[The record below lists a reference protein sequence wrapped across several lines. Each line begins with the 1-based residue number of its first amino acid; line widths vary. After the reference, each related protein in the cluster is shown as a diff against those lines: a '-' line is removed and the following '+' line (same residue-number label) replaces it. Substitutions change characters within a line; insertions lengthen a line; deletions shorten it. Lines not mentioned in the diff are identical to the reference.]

1 MRTFLLLSV
10 ILLSVSSCLSSGK
23 KELNGYFY
31 DVDGLT
37 VLDLNGSWHQMG
49 CQYGTFAKEKLDD
62 VLAYL
67 DLKLGG
73 DAEKINS
80 AAKVADSLFLNYPD
94 YLKVFFDRASH
105 INIPSNGKWV
115 ELKMNDFFGCRKR

>member
-1 MRTFLLLSV
+1 MLYIPISAYVSSARLNKCDYLCNEYSKMRTFLLLSV

-23 KELNGYFY
+23 KELNGYSY

-49 CQYGTFAKEKLDD
+49 CQYGTLAKEKLDD

-73 DAEKINS
+73 DVEKINS
-80 AAKVADSLFLNYPD
+80 AAKVADRPLF
-94 YLKVFFDRASH
+94 
-105 INIPSNGKWV
+105 
-115 ELKMNDFFGCRKR
+115 ELPRLSESIF